1 MAVRPDDAIKPLT
14 VQELNGRIHDLLAA
28 RFQSVLVKGEVSGV
42 SPRTGHVWF
51 TLKDAAAALNAV
63 IFSGTARRLPFL
75 PENGQELVVT
85 GQVDYHVQTGRVTLV
100 VSRLDYDGAGKLRQA
115 IEALKRKLD
124 SEGAFAPE
132 RKRKLPFLPSC
143 IALVTSPSGA
153 VIHDLQQT
161 IWERF
166 PNVPLVVYAALVQ
179 GVASQRSLV
188 AALRQCDRDGV
199 ADVCIVA
206 RGGGSFEELMA
217 FNQEAVVRAVQAMRI
232 PVITALGHTS
242 DRTLADLVA
251 DREARTPTA
260 AAELVVPSK
269 ADLLRQLGERGQRL
283 QRAGLSLL
291 IAPGHQVEA
300 RRQRL
305 QRLAGDAVSR
315 RQERLTGLIRM
326 LRQRDPRE
334 VLRRRE
340 RALIESRRRLEQAIV
355 ASSRRIQSD
364 RVRIA
369 EGEERLRTTI
379 LRAVRDAE
387 RSLES
392 RRARLL
398 SLAPEQTLARG
409 YSICLDEG
417 SGHVVRSAEEVE
429 RGQQVRVVLS
439 AGGLECRVEEVR
451 P

>member
-1 MAVRPDDAIKPLT
+1 MAVRPDETIKPLT
-14 VQELNGRIHDLLAA
+14 VRELNGRIHDLLAS

-42 SPRTGHVWF
+42 SPRLGHVWF
-51 TLKDAAAALNAV
+51 TLKDGSAALNAV

-85 GQVDYHVQTGRVTLV
+85 GQVDFHVQTGRVTLV
-100 VSRLDYDGAGKLRQA
+100 VSRLDYDGAGKLREA

-124 SEGAFAPE
+124 SEGAFAAE
-132 RKRKLPFLPSC
+132 RKRKLPFLPRC
-143 IALVTSPSGA
+143 VALVTSPSGA

-188 AALRQCDRDGV
+188 AALRQCDRDRV

-217 FNQEAVVRAVQAMRI
+217 FNQEPVVRAIQAMRI

-251 DREARTPTA
+251 DREARTPTS
-260 AAELVVPSK
+260 AAELVVPIK

-283 QRAGLSLL
+283 QRAGTSLL
-291 IAPGHQVEA
+291 IGPGHEVEA

-305 QRLAGDAVSR
+305 QRLSGETVAR
-315 RQERLTGLIRM
+315 RREGLANLVRM

-334 VLRRRE
+334 VLRGRE
-340 RALIESRRRLEQAIV
+340 RALADCRRRLEQVIV
-355 ASSRRIQSD
+355 ASSRRIESD
-364 RVRIA
+364 VRRIA
-369 EGEERLRTTI
+369 EGRERLKATV
-379 LRAVRDAE
+379 LRALRDCE
-387 RSLES
+387 RSLAN
-392 RRARLL
+392 RRA
-398 SLAPEQTLARG
+398 SLNTLGPEQTLNRG
-409 YSICLDEG
+409 YSICLDTA
-417 SGHVVRSAEEVE
+417 SGRVIRAADDAE
-429 RGQQVRVVLS
+429 RGQEVRVVLA
-439 AGGLECRVEEVR
+439 AGGLDCRVEEVR
-451 P
+451 R

>member
-14 VQELNGRIHDLLAA
+14 VQELNGRIHDLLAS

-42 SPRTGHVWF
+42 SPRSGHVWF
-51 TLKDAAAALNAV
+51 TLKDASAALNAV

-85 GQVDYHVQTGRVTLV
+85 GQVDFHVQTGRVTLV
-100 VSRLDYDGAGKLRQA
+100 VSRLDYDGAGKLREA
-115 IEALKRKLD
+115 IEALKRRLD
-124 SEGAFAPE
+124 AEGAFAAE
-132 RKRKLPFLPSC
+132 RKRKLPFLPRC
-143 IALVTSPSGA
+143 VALVTSPSGA

-188 AALRQCDRDGV
+188 AALRQCDQDRV

-217 FNQEAVVRAVQAMRI
+217 FNQEAVVRAIQAMRI

-251 DREARTPTA
+251 DREARTPTS
-260 AAELVVPSK
+260 AAELVVPIK
-269 ADLLRQLGERGQRL
+269 AELLRQLGERGQRL
-283 QRAGLSLL
+283 QRAGTSLL
-291 IAPGHQVEA
+291 IGPGHEVEA

-305 QRLAGDAVSR
+305 QRLGGETAAR
-315 RQERLTGLIRM
+315 RRESLANLVRM

-334 VLRRRE
+334 VLRGRE
-340 RALIESRRRLEQAIV
+340 RALADCRRRLEQVVV
-355 ASSRRIQSD
+355 ASSRRIESD
-364 RVRIA
+364 ARRIG
-369 EGEERLRTTI
+369 EGRERLKATVWRA
-379 LRAVRDAE
+379 LRDCE
-387 RSLES
+387 RSLAN
-392 RRARLL
+392 RRA
-398 SLAPEQTLARG
+398 SLNTLGPEQTLNRG
-409 YSICLDEG
+409 YSICLDTA
-417 SGHVVRSAEEVE
+417 SGRVIRASEEVE
-429 RGQQVRVVLS
+429 RGQEVKVVLA
-439 AGGLECRVEEVR
+439 AGGLDCRVEEVR
-451 P
+451 R

>member
-51 TLKDAAAALNAV
+51 TLKDASAALNAV

-85 GQVDYHVQTGRVTLV
+85 GQVDFHVQTGRVTLV
-100 VSRLDYDGAGKLRQA
+100 VSRVDYDGAGKVREA
-115 IEALKRKLD
+115 IETLKRKLD
-124 SEGAFAPE
+124 AEGVFAAA
-132 RKRKLPFLPSC
+132 RKRKLPFIPRC
-143 IALVTSPSGA
+143 VALVTSPSGA

-188 AALRQCDRDGV
+188 AALRQCDRDRV

-217 FNQEAVVRAVQAMRI
+217 FNQEPVVRAIQAMRI

-251 DREARTPTA
+251 DREARTPTS
-260 AAELVVPSK
+260 AAELVVPIK
-269 ADLLRQLGERGQRL
+269 AELLRQLGERNGRL
-283 QRAGLSLL
+283 QRAGTSLL
-291 IAPGHQVEA
+291 IGPGHEVEA

-305 QRLAGDAVSR
+305 QRLGGDTLAR
-315 RQERLTGLIRM
+315 RRESLANLVQM

-334 VLRRRE
+334 VLRGRE
-340 RALIESRRRLEQAIV
+340 RALADCRRRLEQVIV
-355 ASSRRIQSD
+355 AGSRRIESD
-364 RVRIA
+364 RQRVA
-369 EGEERLRTTI
+369 EERERLKATVARALR
-379 LRAVRDAE
+379 DCE
-387 RSLES
+387 RSLAN
-392 RRARLL
+392 RRA
-398 SLAPEQTLARG
+398 SLNTLGPEQTLARG
-409 YSICLDEG
+409 YSICLDSG
-417 SGHVVRSAEEVE
+417 SGRVIRAAEDAE
-429 RGQQVRVVLS
+429 RGQEVRLVLA
-439 AGGLECRVEEVR
+439 AGGLDCRVEEVR